1 MNFSLFVAISLNK
14 SSFQRNL
21 VEEVPAVAQWTKNPS
36 AAALVLLETWVQSLA
51 QRSELRI
58 PCCHNCG
65 ITATAGIQTL
75 AWELPYAAGAALNKQ
90 KRKRKEKKKE
100 TKERKKKKNLD
111 EFQ

>member
-51 QRSELRI
+51 QRSE
-58 PCCHNCG
+58 
-65 ITATAGIQTL
+65 
-75 AWELPYAAGAALNKQ
+75 
-90 KRKRKEKKKE
+90 
-100 TKERKKKKNLD
+100 
-111 EFQ
+111 